1 MRKREGSMNLA
12 FPSLLKQR
20 DEKFLELD
28 WSICNL
34 LMRGYYIEDIV
45 EVEAMVL
52 CKFMDDEWS

>member
-1 MRKREGSMNLA
+1 MNLA

-20 DEKFLELD
+20 DEKFLELE

-45 EVEAMVL
+45 EVEAMQICANLWMMNGV
-52 CKFMDDEWS
+52 E